1 MSSSGSRP
9 SVSRMEETRPSA
21 RNAARRGEGASRV
34 ARSHDDAQ
42 EDELKEA
49 KAPSRF
55 ASLKRRLT
63 KDKADRA
70 FERQFGGSSAPSDSS
85 EAKPRAAVYKGEM
98 GSTHRRSARMQDGAP
113 AQGAAKGRSARGV
126 LSSLKSSPKFLSGMA
141 ALACL
146 ALSCLFLYPA
156 AQQYYHA
163 SRENDRLQAEYVAIE
178 QRNATIQNEVDSLKT
193 ESGVKARAHEQFG
206 WVEEGEQS
214 AVVQG
219 LDSEAEETDFLANI
233 PSESVDTP
241 DTWYSPVLDAV
252 FGVE

>member
-1 MSSSGSRP
+1 M
-9 SVSRMEETRPSA
+9 
-21 RNAARRGEGASRV
+21 
-34 ARSHDDAQ
+34 
-42 EDELKEA
+42 A
-49 KAPSRF
+49 K
-55 ASLKRRLT
+55 T
-63 KDKADRA
+63 
-70 FERQFGGSSAPSDSS
+70 
-85 EAKPRAAVYKGEM
+85 
-98 GSTHRRSARMQDGAP
+98 
-113 AQGAAKGRSARGV
+113 RSARGV
-126 LSSLKSSPKFLSGMA
+126 LSSLKSSRKFVSGMV

-163 SRENDRLQAEYVAIE
+163 SRENDRLQAEYAAIE

-214 AVVQG
+214 AVVHG
-219 LDSEAEETDFLANI
+219 LDDAAEDTDFLANI

-241 DTWYSPVLDAV
+241 ETWYSPVLDAV